1 MIVNQANGTGELLLL
16 LILLMI
22 LTLPMNG
29 HYGDLKF
36 CESQLVTTNLD
47 SLTRIVMYILLYN
60 KF

>member
-16 LILLMI
+16 LILLMV

-29 HYGDLKF
+29 HYGDLKC

>member
-22 LTLPMNG
+22 LTFPMNG
-29 HYGDLKF
+29 HYGDLEC

-47 SLTRIVMYILLYN
+47 SITRIAMYTIHYN